1 MNAAKRFGSAQT
13 QRMAA
18 LDTPLERGQALAIE
32 GDFEAALEALTEATT
47 EDASNAKAWEA
58 TAQVLLAASDD
69 SDERS
74 AAKALVAAQKAVDNA
89 PLWAPA
95 AVTRGRALLA
105 ARRWREAAA
114 ALSAAVE
121 MDFEDLSLRDEARA
135 DLQEAVNLRD
145 NESQGPQER
154 TLQINGR
161 PLLTTSAMP
170 STECG
175 TCGAGQGPA
184 AGVWEASVVLAMALE
199 WSQTTPKNVLELGSG
214 LGVAG
219 LAAALRGGDVVLT
232 DLMEVV
238 PRTLQRCAT
247 HRSLI
252 DQAGGSATVMAYD
265 WRMKAPPDIL
275 DMRPYD
281 LVLSADAIYRADLL
295 EPFLRALDAVVGA
308 ELLLAHKRRH
318 RELDDRLEALSQRFD
333 VAEAEC
339 HPLDASSSIVLWR
352 CTRRRQQ

>member
-1 MNAAKRFGSAQT
+1 
-13 QRMAA
+13 MAA

-32 GDFEAALEALTEATT
+32 GEYEAALEALTEATT

-69 SDERS
+69 NDERS
-74 AAKALVAAQKAVDNA
+74 AAKALVAAQKAVDA
-89 PLWAPA
+89 QPDWAPA

-105 ARRWREAAA
+105 ARRWREAAS
-114 ALSAAVE
+114 ALSEAVE

-135 DLQEAVNLRD
+135 DLQEAIELRD
-145 NESQGPQER
+145 NESTGPQER

-161 PLLTTSAMP
+161 PLLTTSVMP

-175 TCGAGQGPA
+175 TCGTGTQGPA

-199 WSQTTPKNVLELGSG
+199 WNQTTPKNVLELGSG

-252 DQAGGSATVMAYD
+252 DAAGGSATVMAFD

-295 EPFLRALDAVVGA
+295 EPFLRALDAVVGE
-308 ELLLAHKRRH
+308 ELLIAHKKRH
-318 RELDDRLEALSQRFD
+318 RDLDDRLEEALQKRFD

-339 HPLDASSSIVLWR
+339 HPLYASPSIVLWR

>member
-1 MNAAKRFGSAQT
+1 
-13 QRMAA
+13 MAA

-32 GDFEAALEALTEATT
+32 GDFAGALEALTEATT

-135 DLQEAVNLRD
+135 DLQEAIELRD

-154 TLQINGR
+154 TLQIGGR

-170 STECG
+170 TQGECG

-199 WSQTTPKNVLELGSG
+199 WNQTNPKNVLELGSG

-232 DLMEVV
+232 DLSEVV

-252 DQAGGSATVMAYD
+252 DAAGGSAMVMAYD
-265 WRMKAPPDIL
+265 WRKAAPPDIL
-275 DMRPYD
+275 EMRPYD

-308 ELLLAHKRRH
+308 ELLIAHKRRH
-318 RELDDRLEALSQRFD
+318 RELDDRLEEALNQRFD

-339 HPLDASSSIVLWR
+339 HPLYASPSIVLWR

>member
-1 MNAAKRFGSAQT
+1 
-13 QRMAA
+13 MAA

-32 GDFEAALEALTEATT
+32 GEYEAALEALTEATT

-74 AAKALVAAQKAVDNA
+74 AAKALVAAQKATEAA
-89 PLWAPA
+89 PHWAPA

-114 ALSAAVE
+114 ALSTAIE

-135 DLQEAVNLRD
+135 DLQEAIELRD
-145 NESQGPQER
+145 NESTGPQER

-199 WSQTTPKNVLELGSG
+199 WSQTNPKNVLELGSG

-232 DLMEVV
+232 DLSEVV

-252 DQAGGSATVMAYD
+252 DAAGGSAMVMAYD
-265 WRMKAPPDIL
+265 WRTKAPPDIL
-275 DMRPYD
+275 EMRPYD

-318 RELDDRLEALSQRFD
+318 RELDDRLEEALNQRFD

-339 HPLDASSSIVLWR
+339 HPLYASSSIVLWR